1 MEKTLEKK
9 QVINGKYEVQFFLD
23 ETDVYEKYRVKGN
36 DNKTYLLKLYNS
48 SKLSRYSF
56 TNEGLLE
63 TEILRQIDHINI
75 ISLVESGEVVKNSQK
90 YHFLIFDFISGETLH
105 EKLKREGV
113 FSPYSA
119 VPMTLNILD
128 AVAELHNHPRTVIHN
143 NINMNNI
150 SLDYSK
156 NSEKPIL
163 TGFNFA
169 RYIDSK
175 SKSVDIEQLSPFSI
189 APELYNGVFTPQSDV
204 FSIGAL
210 LYQMIFGIPPWY
222 LELPEYQYSD
232 DKFKTLLFDK
242 RNEDLSFIMPDF
254 EELDDEHLKETIV
267 KALSIDVENRF
278 KNIKEFNEALRR
290 QVILEGG
297 STKKTK
303 QVSTKAEVKQGDGFS
318 ALAGMEELKTLLYN
332 DVIKALN
339 EQELYESYGVSI
351 PNGMLLYGPPG
362 CGKTFF
368 SERFAEEV
376 GFNFVALKP
385 SDIKSRYINAT
396 EENISKTFKAAIDKA
411 PSIIFFDEIDALVP
425 SREGSD
431 LHHMHAG
438 PVNEFL
444 AQMSNCSDKGIFIIA
459 ATNKP
464 EKIDPAILRTGRFD
478 RKIYLPPPDYEAR
491 KAMFELYLKDRPID
505 IGLDY
510 EPLAKLTN
518 NFVSSDIKFI
528 VDEASRFA
536 IHNDESRITKE
547 IVINIIKNRKPSV
560 SYKELQKH
568 ERLRDK
574 FEGEGGGE
582 VEDNKPPIGF

>member
-1 MEKTLEKK
+1 MKKILEKK
-9 QVINGKYEVQFFLD
+9 QVVNGKYEVQFFID
-23 ETDVYEKYRVKGN
+23 GTDIYEKYRVKGK

-63 TEILRQIDHINI
+63 TEILRQIDHVNI

-90 YHFLIFDFISGETLH
+90 YHFLILDFISGETLH

-156 NSEKPIL
+156 DSEIPIL

-175 SKSVDIEQLSPFSI
+175 SNSVDIEQLSPFSI

-232 DKFKTLLFDK
+232 DKFQTLLFDK
-242 RNEDLSFIMPDF
+242 RNENLSFIMPDL
-254 EELDDEHLKETIV
+254 EVLDDEHLKETIV

-278 KNIKEFNEALRR
+278 NNIKEFNEALNRR
-290 QVILEGG
+290 VILEGG
-297 STKKTK
+297 STKKQK
-303 QVSTKAEVKQGDGFS
+303 QVSKKAEVKQGDGFS
-318 ALAGMEELKTLLYN
+318 AIAGMEELKTLLYN

-339 EQELYESYGVSI
+339 EQELYESYGVTI

-362 CGKTFF
+362 CGKTFI

-376 GFNFVALKP
+376 GFNFVELKP
-385 SDIKSRYINAT
+385 SDVKSKYINAT
-396 EENISKTFKAAIDKA
+396 EENIGKIFKDAIDKA
-411 PSIIFFDEIDALVP
+411 PSIIFIDEMDALVP
-425 SREGSD
+425 SREDSD

-444 AQMSNCSDKGIFIIA
+444 AQMSNCSEKGIFIIA
-459 ATNKP
+459 ATNFPK
-464 EKIDPAILRTGRFD
+464 KIDPAILRSGRID
-478 RKIYLPPPDYEAR
+478 RIIYLPPPDYEAR

-505 IGLDY
+505 LGLDY

-518 NFVSSDIKFI
+518 NYVSSDIKLI

-536 IHNDESRITKE
+536 LKKKERITKE
-547 IVINIIKNRKPSV
+547 IVINVIKNQQPSV
-560 SYKELQKH
+560 SYKDLQKY
-568 ERLRDK
+568 ERLRDEFK
-574 FEGEGGGE
+574 NKKGGKK
-582 VEDNKPPIGF
+582 EDKKRTIGF